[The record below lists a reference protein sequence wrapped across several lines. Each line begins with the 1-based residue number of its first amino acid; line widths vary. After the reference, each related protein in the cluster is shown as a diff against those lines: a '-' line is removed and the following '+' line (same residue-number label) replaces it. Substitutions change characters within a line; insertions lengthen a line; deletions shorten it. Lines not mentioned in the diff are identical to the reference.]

1 LEELNKKYRVKAN
14 KLFISQNKS
23 IEKEDISR
31 TNSFHWDFEFPEVFL
46 AKKGFNVIIGN
57 PPYVRAD
64 SDDEIHIL
72 QRKIIGHTNDY
83 SLLFEKW
90 DLFVAFLERSLK
102 HLLNPN
108 GTFGFIL
115 SDSLCTVKYAEK
127 IREYLIE
134 SLTITRIEYFED
146 YDVFSGIG
154 VNPIIIYV
162 QNSKQTK
169 TSPNLVEK
177 IIRKFSYENITS
189 VESLPQTIENVFK
202 KQKSPV
208 LDMDFSDCDLLGDI
222 CFISKGMVLNSD
234 EKKYKGEFKK
244 ADLISEHR
252 DKIHNRPYVEG
263 KDLSRFHTKRIRFL
277 EWDTDRVPKKI
288 SRPTFIELYTGEK
301 IIRGSF
307 TDGVFDRNQLCSNHS
322 NYILK
327 RYIDLKGIA
336 NKSITQGLSRS
347 RVNELEP
354 ISENYC
360 YEYLLMIINSAWAN
374 EFLNSIRRANMENV
388 FYPDEFKLIPIKRL
402 EKKNQEIFKTIEQ
415 YLEFLYAIDTE
426 NVNADA
432 KCVDLLGNL
441 LVLELYYVNE
451 LFKDGIYKSK
461 TRMLANLVSAKLA
474 DIDKELDFAGW
485 NALYWKSRIGTL
497 DDSEHRKLSELNE
510 KIKSQLSEFSKGI
523 RQDSEINGLKI
534 KILEYSAIN
543 SIKIIV

>member
-1 LEELNKKYRVKAN
+1 
-14 KLFISQNKS
+14 
-23 IEKEDISR
+23 
-31 TNSFHWDFEFPEVFL
+31 
-46 AKKGFNVIIGN
+46 
-57 PPYVRAD
+57 
-64 SDDEIHIL
+64 
-72 QRKIIGHTNDY
+72 
-83 SLLFEKW
+83 
-90 DLFVAFLERSLK
+90 
-102 HLLNPN
+102 
-108 GTFGFIL
+108 
-115 SDSLCTVKYAEK
+115 
-127 IREYLIE
+127 
-134 SLTITRIEYFED
+134 
-146 YDVFSGIG
+146 
-154 VNPIIIYV
+154 
-162 QNSKQTK
+162 
-169 TSPNLVEK
+169 
-177 IIRKFSYENITS
+177 
-189 VESLPQTIENVFK
+189 
-202 KQKSPV
+202 
-208 LDMDFSDCDLLGDI
+208 M
-222 CFISKGMVLNSD
+222 
-234 EKKYKGEFKK
+234 
-244 ADLISEHR
+244 
-252 DKIHNRPYVEG
+252 
-263 KDLSRFHTKRIRFL
+263 
-277 EWDTDRVPKKI
+277 
-288 SRPTFIELYTGEK
+288 
-301 IIRGSF
+301 
-307 TDGVFDRNQLCSNHS
+307 
-322 NYILK
+322 
-327 RYIDLKGIA
+327 KGIA